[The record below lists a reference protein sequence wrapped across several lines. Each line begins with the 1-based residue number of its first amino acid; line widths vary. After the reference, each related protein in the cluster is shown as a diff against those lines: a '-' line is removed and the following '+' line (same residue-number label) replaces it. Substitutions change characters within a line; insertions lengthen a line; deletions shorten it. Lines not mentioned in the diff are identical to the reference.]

1 MPAKLQSVADCY
13 DQTSLVEFER
23 SEDPAMVN
31 AVEKPSA
38 SKTTGS
44 LGEMQRTE
52 ARSHRRNNVPVKKT
66 PVFQMLATAVVRRVE
81 HRSFLT

>member
-52 ARSHRRNNVPVKKT
+52 AWIAFRAGTLLREEQWSCEEG
-66 PVFQMLATAVVRRVE
+66 Q
-81 HRSFLT
+81 SS